1 MKHLHHFLP
10 FVFFI
15 VLIVAIIKA
24 YMGKIANPK
33 KDGLLTVT
41 LILAHTQLLLG
52 LYLLM
57 NFISVAGIHMGEAAN
72 RFITVEHPITMLIGV
87 ILITIGKVKAKKTIA
102 AIKKPSK
109 VIKKVTSTE
118 KKVKKPI
125 KISKN
130 YIPKDTEKYM
140 CDKHLS
146 FFKIKLTEWKKELV
160 KANNEALYH
169 GSMDDNS
176 VSADIVDQASSYTD
190 KTVEMKAINRQI
202 KLISKIDQALIRIK
216 DKTFGF
222 CAETA
227 EPIGIKRLMAR
238 PVAHL
243 CIAAQ
248 EKHEKDEKVYAD
260 D

>member
-1 MKHLHHFLP
+1 MSKTAKSTTKKK
-10 FVFFI
+10 V
-15 VLIVAIIKA
+15 IK
-24 YMGKIANPK
+24 
-33 KDGLLTVT
+33 L
-41 LILAHTQLLLG
+41 
-52 LYLLM
+52 
-57 NFISVAGIHMGEAAN
+57 
-72 RFITVEHPITMLIGV
+72 
-87 ILITIGKVKAKKTIA
+87 KKTISKKLKP
-102 AIKKPSK
+102 IKE
-109 VIKKVTSTE
+109 VKKRISEE
-118 KKVKKPI
+118 KKIKTPI

-130 YIPKDTEKYM
+130 YIPKDTEQYM
-140 CDKHLS
+140 CEKHFS

-160 KANNEALYH
+160 TANNEALYH

-176 VSADIVDQASSYTD
+176 ASADIVDQASSYTD

-202 KLISKIDQALIRIK
+202 KLISKIDQALLRIK

-227 EPIGIKRLMAR
+227 EPIGLKRLMAR

>member
-1 MKHLHHFLP
+1 MPKISKLSSKK
-10 FVFFI
+10 VKTKTKKI
-15 VLIVAIIKA
+15 IVA
-24 YMGKIANPK
+24 
-33 KDGLLTVT
+33 T
-41 LILAHTQLLLG
+41 
-52 LYLLM
+52 
-57 NFISVAGIHMGEAAN
+57 
-72 RFITVEHPITMLIGV
+72 
-87 ILITIGKVKAKKTIA
+87 
-102 AIKKPSK
+102 KKPST
-109 VIKKVTSTE
+109 VVKKPNIVE
-118 KKVKKPI
+118 KKIKAPI

-146 FFKIKLTEWKKELV
+146 YFKIKLTEWKKELV
-160 KANNEALYH
+160 KANNEALFH

-190 KTVEMKAINRQI
+190 KAVEMKAINRQI
-202 KLISKIDQALIRIK
+202 KLISKIDQALLRVK
-216 DKTFGF
+216 DETFGF

-227 EPIGIKRLMAR
+227 EPIGLKRLMAR

-248 EKHEKDEKVYAD
+248 EKHEKEEKVYAD

>member
-1 MKHLHHFLP
+1 MP
-10 FVFFI
+10 
-15 VLIVAIIKA
+15 
-24 YMGKIANPK
+24 KISKSSTK
-33 KDGLLTVT
+33 KPT
-41 LILAHTQLLLG
+41 A
-52 LYLLM
+52 
-57 NFISVAGIHMGEAAN
+57 
-72 RFITVEHPITMLIGV
+72 
-87 ILITIGKVKAKKTIA
+87 KAKKVA
-102 AIKKPSK
+102 VVIKKPTK
-109 VIKKVTSTE
+109 VIKKISATE
-118 KKVKKPI
+118 NKVKAPI

-248 EKHEKDEKVYAD
+248 EKHEKEEKVYAD

>member
-1 MKHLHHFLP
+1 MPKISKPSVKKTVKIKKL
-10 FVFFI
+10 VT
-15 VLIVAIIKA
+15 AIPKITKVKT
-24 YMGKIANPK
+24 KIA
-33 KDGLLTVT
+33 
-41 LILAHTQLLLG
+41 
-52 LYLLM
+52 
-57 NFISVAGIHMGEAAN
+57 
-72 RFITVEHPITMLIGV
+72 V
-87 ILITIGKVKAKKTIA
+87 IE
-102 AIKKPSK
+102 KKPRA
-109 VIKKVTSTE
+109 
-118 KKVKKPI
+118 PI

-190 KTVEMKAINRQI
+190 KAVEMKAINRQI
-202 KLISKIDQALIRIK
+202 KLISKIDQALLRLK
-216 DKTFGF
+216 NDTYGF

-227 EPIGIKRLMAR
+227 EPIGIKRLIAR
-238 PVAHL
+238 PVADL

-248 EKHEKDEKVYAD
+248 EKHEKEEKVYAD